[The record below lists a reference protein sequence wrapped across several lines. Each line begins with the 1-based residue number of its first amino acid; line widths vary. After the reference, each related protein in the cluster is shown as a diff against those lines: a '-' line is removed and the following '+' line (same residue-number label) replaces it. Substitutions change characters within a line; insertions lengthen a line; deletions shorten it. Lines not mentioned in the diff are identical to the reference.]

1 MKRIYTPKETIRN
14 FRPFIIDSIVV
25 ILIGIIIVFIE
36 RFVPFERFHRLYD
49 AEITVGRIEEREVY
63 KSGYRNVYTDYEY
76 YIISDDN
83 KDYLILDDDNIDEIY
98 GNLTKGTVAKIS
110 HGDVNLSGSIPLYR
124 AVVNGKNLAEYDP
137 TENDG
142 KVTVGIVVIIIGI
155 LISTPVIVD
164 LIKNEIAR
172 KKREDKKK
180 KKQINEKNA

>member
-1 MKRIYTPKETIRN
+1 MKRLYTPKETIRN

-172 KKREDKKK
+172 KNAKIKRR
-180 KKQINEKNA
+180 KNK